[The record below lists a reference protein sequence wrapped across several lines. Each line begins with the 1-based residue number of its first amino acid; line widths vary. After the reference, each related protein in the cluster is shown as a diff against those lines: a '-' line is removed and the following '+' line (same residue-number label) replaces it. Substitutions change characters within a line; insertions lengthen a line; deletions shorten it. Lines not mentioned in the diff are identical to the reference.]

1 MVDYWL
7 IRRSSVNVPQL
18 SMDTHDGEYVYRGGV
33 TPGQPGRSSP
43 RYWPL
48 WRSPCCPSSRP
59 SASSR
64 SSLGPTGAPCA
75 TWSPPSA
82 SSSAPTSMVRPSWP
96 PLRTDP
102 ASRTRSRPTTPPRA
116 PCHLPRRVEHG
127 VVVPP
132 DPRPP
137 EGPTRRILTDNM
149 NTTPSMTES
158 IAEAPRAVAE
168 PGVEIVGLTP
178 TFGAVVRRERGVL
191 PRRGGGD
198 GRGADLR
205 PALHPCDPG
214 QVRRAPAGRSAGTPR
229 PARRGHPQVAA
240 SIAIFMR
247 RSYTGSEHP
256 GPHRAAHRGPVAAG
270 RADGALRVR
279 AGAEHLRAGPG
290 AG

>member
-64 SSLGPTGAPCA
+64 SSLGPTWAPCA

-82 SSSAPTSMVRPSWP
+82 SSSAPTSTVRPSWP

-116 PCHLPRRVEHG
+116 PSHLPRRVEHG
-127 VVVPP
+127 VVV
-132 DPRPP
+132 
-137 EGPTRRILTDNM
+137 
-149 NTTPSMTES
+149 
-158 IAEAPRAVAE
+158 
-168 PGVEIVGLTP
+168 
-178 TFGAVVRRERGVL
+178 RREREVL

-214 QVRRAPAGRSAGTPR
+214 QVRRAPAGRSAGAPR

-270 RADGALRVR
+270 RADERCASVR
-279 AGAEHLRAGPG
+279 APNTSVLDLERDENAAVETIVAEAQRAIEQGRSRGGCPRLRRDGRP
-290 AG
+290 